1 MISFRPAAR
10 AALLPLCLLAFLTPA
25 TAFETYKVIGVT
37 AGDKLTIRSEP
48 EDGGKPADWKEVGS
62 IAADAKDV
70 LGTGRSK
77 LVGEQRW
84 IEVSS
89 GGYVGWVNSKFLEG
103 SDDFPD
109 LQGETFHCSGT
120 EPFWS
125 VTLGPKDGDY
135 EDPESK
141 SKLVTDRVQAATAR
155 RFPLLYRLTDAKGQK
170 VQATVS
176 HQNWC
181 SDGMSD
187 YDYAFQVLLARDVEF
202 MEGCCVLKR

>member
-89 GGYVGWVNSKFLEG
+89 GGYVGWVNSTFLEG
-103 SDDFPD
+103 SDAFPD
-109 LQGETFHCSGT
+109 LQEETFHCSGT

-141 SKLVTDRVQAATAR
+141 S
-155 RFPLLYRLTDAKGQK
+155 
-170 VQATVS
+170 
-176 HQNWC
+176 
-181 SDGMSD
+181 
-187 YDYAFQVLLARDVEF
+187 
-202 MEGCCVLKR
+202 